1 MKTAVRKGGRFFMI
15 RGRCGV
21 FIELRI
27 FPVLNSKDVTG
38 EVAFN
43 DAGFPGDDDLK
54 DGQVNDEKRSRCM
67 TVHIAAGR

>member
-27 FPVLNSKDVTG
+27 FPVLKPKMSPAKPTVVIPPIDYKG
-38 EVAFN
+38 MN
-43 DAGFPGDDDLK
+43 DFF
-54 DGQVNDEKRSRCM
+54 EEW
-67 TVHIAAGR
+67 TV

>member
-15 RGRCGV
+15 RGRCRV

-38 EVAFN
+38 EADRRN
-43 DAGFPGDDDLK
+43 
-54 DGQVNDEKRSRCM
+54 
-67 TVHIAAGR
+67 AAYYDYKGMNNFFEEWTG

>member
-38 EVAFN
+38 EADRRN
-43 DAGFPGDDDLK
+43 TAYMII
-54 DGQVNDEKRSRCM
+54 R
-67 TVHIAAGR
+67 A